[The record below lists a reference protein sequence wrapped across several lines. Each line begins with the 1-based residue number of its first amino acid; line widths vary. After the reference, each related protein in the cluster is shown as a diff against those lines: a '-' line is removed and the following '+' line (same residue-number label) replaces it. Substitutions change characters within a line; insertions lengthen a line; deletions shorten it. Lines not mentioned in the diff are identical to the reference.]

1 MTRAFVKF
9 LVLIAGLSA
18 LPLLAGLAGCVSGRY
33 NQSPNFRTHEDH
45 PVEYVHDEATDQSI
59 EDGRTAERA
68 REALAAG
75 GDYRYDGVKVVARN
89 GVVQLNGFV
98 NTTAQRTGA
107 GTIVRKV
114 MGVRSVRNNLTVKD

>member
-18 LPLLAGLAGCVSGRY
+18 LPLLAGLTGCVSGRY
-33 NQSPNFRTHEDH
+33 NQSTGFRTHEDQAA
-45 PVEYVHDEATDQSI
+45 EYSHDEATDQSI
-59 EDGRTAERA
+59 EDNRTAERA

-75 GDYRYDGVKVVARN
+75 GDYRYDGVKIVARN
-89 GVVQLNGFV
+89 GLVQLNGFV
-98 NTTAQRTGA
+98 NTAAQRTGA

-114 MGVRSVRNNLTVKD
+114 MGVRSVQNNLTIKD